1 MNSIGNDG
9 TKALKVT
16 VFPGE
21 DPGRAPFEEWLDE
34 NDSALRG
41 GGYGPAM
48 RGTHPPALCIL
59 TARAIECAGYAGTK
73 RC

>member
-9 TKALKVT
+9 TKALKVS

-21 DPGRAPFEEWLDE
+21 DPDRAPFEEWLDE

-41 GGYGPAM
+41 GGYGLLG
-48 RGTHPPALCIL
+48 RGRRRAVARGARRGDPP
-59 TARAIECAGYAGTK
+59 RDSQ
-73 RC
+73 